1 MAESTILVN
10 CTAIMSL
17 TLKRLSESTL
27 KKAPRSLGGRGEV
40 LGVGKGA
47 EVGACAWPPS
57 QKLSISLMLSTKQSG
72 ITYTLEYF
80 VRELSS
86 SSTCPSRIM
95 IRLRLLKVS
104 MMLVIDNQLS
114 SGLLLAVER
123 ISDALRW
130 NRLEFLGVASWC
142 ANRPVIVDI
151 KLFVNQISG
160 TLVFVASAS
169 ELCCDWPS

>member
-1 MAESTILVN
+1 
-10 CTAIMSL
+10 MSR
-17 TLKRLSESTL
+17 TLKRMSESTL

-104 MMLVIDNQLS
+104 MIIANTRMGHNDF
-114 SGLLLAVER
+114 GER
-123 ISDALRW
+123 ITTFYGAHLRCRYDQ
-130 NRLEFLGVASWC
+130 NFELAYLLGGT
-142 ANRPVIVDI
+142 RPN
-151 KLFVNQISG
+151 LQIS
-160 TLVFVASAS
+160 S
-169 ELCCDWPS
+169 P

>member
-1 MAESTILVN
+1 MVHVHRYLPSGE
-10 CTAIMSL
+10 
-17 TLKRLSESTL
+17 
-27 KKAPRSLGGRGEV
+27 LGV
-40 LGVGKGA
+40 KWGVGKGA

-104 MMLVIDNQLS
+104 MISAPCARETTNCRAACYSWWSASQMHLS
-114 SGLLLAVER
+114 GIGWNFFAWLL
-123 ISDALRW
+123 
-130 NRLEFLGVASWC
+130 GSWW
-142 ANRPVIVDI
+142 ANRAGIVDI

>member
-1 MAESTILVN
+1 MKQVDQVHYHLSTTILCCRDFVSSSSCSWCKFMIQKSNFSPVCFLGRFSRNQTWYDEKHQVVN
-10 CTAIMSL
+10 DPPSPL
-17 TLKRLSESTL
+17 VE
-27 KKAPRSLGGRGEV
+27 LGV
-40 LGVGKGA
+40 KCGVGKGA

-104 MMLVIDNQLS
+104 MIRHDTHEGDNNLVKQIIT
-114 SGLLLAVER
+114 GYGAH
-123 ISDALRW
+123 LRC
-130 NRLEFLGVASWC
+130 R
-142 ANRPVIVDI
+142 
-151 KLFVNQISG
+151 
-160 TLVFVASAS
+160 
-169 ELCCDWPS
+169 